1 MWSKLLMKQIK
12 LTYFSETEVYNTL
25 IVDRNSVFKGN
36 RQLSLY
42 LLFQLSQSDAVW
54 RIYVSVMQV

>member
-1 MWSKLLMKQIK
+1 MWSKLIIQQIK

-36 RQLSLY
+36 RQLYNLH
-42 LLFQLSQSDAVW
+42 FQLSQSDAVW